1 MNTKEIAAEETAA
14 RALRPY
20 VVEIGSLHDIFLSI
34 RSGKPIPDYV
44 KNRHRN
50 CQTYTAYICMTMLA
64 IPLSIMTDYVAC
76 NTDDVQHKNYDE
88 NYDSIITHINRYNSL
103 FKELSKIIVRIY
115 GTVLEDHISSIDDG
129 KILLALLNVTIH
141 TIMEDDPLIIHPYEP
156 ERKVLVDDFDSFPNL
171 PKTNPLELPK
181 SPSKNTWYEK
191 SKQQVMMPPASKSY
205 SKTVVQRPG
214 INITDSNEFPPL
226 STSTYRPSK
235 RR

>member
-1 MNTKEIAAEETAA
+1 V
-14 RALRPY
+14 LRY
-20 VVEIGSLHDIFLSI
+20 YFVKIGSLHDIFHSI

-44 KNRHRN
+44 KNREYN
-50 CQTYTAYICMTMLA
+50 CETYTADTCMTMLA
-64 IPLSIMTDYVAC
+64 IPLSIMTDYVAR

-115 GTVLEDHISSIDDG
+115 KGTVLEDHISSIDDG
-129 KILLALLNVTIH
+129 KILLALLNVRIQ
-141 TIMEDDPLIIHPYEP
+141 TIMKDTLIIHPYEP
-156 ERKVLVDDFDSFPNL
+156 EEKVLVDNYDSFPDL
-171 PKTNPLELPK
+171 PKGNPELPK
-181 SPSKNTWYEK
+181 SPSTNTWYKK
-191 SKQQVMMPPASKSY
+191 SERVMKPPLANSY

-226 STSTYRPSK
+226 STSTHRPSK

>member
-1 MNTKEIAAEETAA
+1 MIYTEETAA

-20 VVEIGSLHDIFLSI
+20 VVEIGLLHDIFYSI

-44 KNRHRN
+44 KNRQHN
-50 CQTYTAYICMTMLA
+50 CKTYTADTCMTMLA
-64 IPLSIMTDYVAC
+64 IPLSIMTDYVAQ
-76 NTDDVQHKNYDE
+76 NTDDVRHENYDE
-88 NYDSIITHINRYNSL
+88 NYALIIKHINRYTSL

-115 GTVLEDHISSIDDG
+115 KGTVLEDHISSIDDG

-141 TIMEDDPLIIHPYEP
+141 TIMKDPLIIHPYEP
-156 ERKVLVDDFDSFPNL
+156 EEKVLVDNYDIFPDL

-181 SPSKNTWYEK
+181 SPSENTWYKK
-191 SKQQVMMPPASKSY
+191 SERVMKPPLANSY

-226 STSTYRPSK
+226 STPRPNK

>member
-1 MNTKEIAAEETAA
+1 MIYTEETAA
-14 RALRPY
+14 RALKPY
-20 VVEIGSLHDIFLSI
+20 VVEIGSLHDIFYSI
-34 RSGKPIPDYV
+34 ISGKPIPDYV
-44 KNRHRN
+44 KNRQHN
-50 CQTYTAYICMTMLA
+50 CKTADTCMTMLA
-64 IPLSIMTDYVAC
+64 IPLSIMTDYVAH
-76 NTDDVQHKNYDE
+76 NTDDVLHENYDE
-88 NYDSIITHINRYNSL
+88 NYNRIITHINRYNSL

-115 GTVLEDHISSIDDG
+115 KGTVLEDHISSIDDG

-141 TIMEDDPLIIHPYEP
+141 TIMKDPLIIHPYEP

-171 PKTNPLELPK
+171 PKTNPNPLELPK

-191 SKQQVMMPPASKSY
+191 SKQQVMTPPASESY

-226 STSTYRPSK
+226 STSTPRPNK